1 MKIVDKRRF
10 FQLGVW
16 RVISSAAIFS
26 ILEFNKLRWQKA
38 PENSHALLIA
48 VIVLVI
54 VVHVIVSIRQGWIE
68 R

>member
-10 FQLGVW
+10 FQIGVW

-26 ILEFNKLRWQKA
+26 VLEFNRLGWQKA
-38 PENSHALLIA
+38 PENFYALLIA

-54 VVHVIVSIRQGWIE
+54 VLHVIVSIRQGWIE